1 MKIDMA
7 EITEV
12 LDEARD
18 LAEKIKKYRS
28 EAKGEIIACWVYD
41 VLLSMEKLAEIVEEL
56 QDRVDLLEEELEGK
70 KF

>member
-1 MKIDMA
+1 MA

-12 LDEARD
+12 VDEARD

-28 EAKGEIIACWVYD
+28 EAESEIIACWVYD
-41 VLLSMEKLAEIVEEL
+41 VLLSMEKLAKIVEEL

>member
-1 MKIDMA
+1 MV

-18 LAEKIKKYRS
+18 LAEKIKKYRK
-28 EAKGEIIACWVYD
+28 EAESEIIACWVYD
-41 VLLSMEKLAEIVEEL
+41 VLLSMEKLAKIVEEL

>member
-1 MKIDMA
+1 MVKVT
-7 EITEV
+7 EI
-12 LDEARD
+12 LDEAHD

-28 EAKGEIIACWVYD
+28 EAESEIIACWVYD
-41 VLLSMEKLAEIVEEL
+41 VILTMEKLAKIVEEL